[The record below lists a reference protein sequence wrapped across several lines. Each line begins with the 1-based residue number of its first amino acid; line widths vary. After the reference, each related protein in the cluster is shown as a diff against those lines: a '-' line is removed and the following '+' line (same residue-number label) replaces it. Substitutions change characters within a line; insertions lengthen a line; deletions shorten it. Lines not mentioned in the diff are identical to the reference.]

1 VIDNKV
7 VNLNNQRRK
16 SRRKLKKNR
25 VEEYQNIDAT
35 RRNWEVGAY
44 KKRRVSLIW

>member
-1 VIDNKV
+1 LTIEV
-7 VNLNNQRRK
+7 VKLNNQRRK

-35 RRNWEVGAY
+35 RRNWEVGVI
-44 KKRRVSLIW
+44 KRGECH